1 MAAALMFVLL
11 LTFTLFHVSKKII
24 KGWESST
31 HKTDSLLSF
40 KPETYTTN
48 LPELVPEL
56 DTFFDSFKK
65 LAFSSSEAEEAQK
78 TFLEEHPEI
87 KDMRIVPNYLTGEI
101 NIRVEPRKLVSE
113 IKVEG
118 KKAYL
123 AEDGTIIINA
133 KGEKPSLP
141 FDVTLSSTSIPEHL
155 PRFIWQLG
163 EKHEMFARSLKNV
176 SCGSDENSCVL
187 WLNDGTKVE
196 WGTFFYTT
204 RKIEELN
211 HIISVADSKKNGE
224 HSGKLHIDMRYCV
237 SLGRSFYKKLQNSS
251 EKDSKTSGK
260 ENIAVPDKV

>member
-1 MAAALMFVLL
+1 MAVTVLDKENFKNEVL
-11 LTFTLFHVSKKII
+11 KADKPVLVDFWATWCGPCRMMAPVVEKI
-24 KGWESST
+24 
-31 HKTDSLLSF
+31 
-40 KPETYTTN
+40 
-48 LPELVPEL
+48 
-56 DTFFDSFKK
+56 
-65 LAFSSSEAEEAQK
+65 A
-78 TFLEEHPEI
+78 EEHPEI

-251 EKDSKTSGK
+251 EKDSNSLL
-260 ENIAVPDKV
+260 